1 MISDSDISEFIALVD
16 AAYRL
21 PLEGDAA
28 LAPEESLG
36 AVRRMRKES
45 YDEVW
50 RLIGTPPGSKGPN
63 LRQLEGALIK
73 RAVIDEQ
80 LVRPRDVVHDLRIGL
95 STDRRICLPFAERE
109 PWLAALQIIR
119 SALQPESASY
129 VGLERELAVAHAV
142 KRLRDGGYLIDPADD
157 CFKYRPGELERA
169 CRDLN
174 GMIAQV
180 GGPLLAKCLLSTLH
194 LVNDRYLI
202 ARPSRGMPLMM
213 NTNPS
218 IPYGYLLNL
227 AVRNIGG
234 GCTVGKPAEL
244 LSAIVTLATDIV
256 ASQDIEHYSIHASW
270 QQNHETLPA
279 FLSDLMSGDHLLTFR
294 QICPK
299 DGLSMLE
306 GLFTWVDERKVFE
319 KLGWTVNDAVLLAK
333 VALNGVSPAAINAV
347 ITKGQLSSS
356 GIAKE
361 RLDAMMGYFAQSCAE
376 VNREYLLPSDAKK
389 ATSRE
394 KPFIRLPDGSFM
406 MVCPSMAA
414 NAFIG
419 AISAALRAVY
429 PVKDFVATSVGTAAE
444 GMLSAAFTKH
454 GIIPSVTSGKYLDG
468 KEERECDL
476 VLEFEEAVVLIEIK
490 KKSVTNDTYSGYP
503 LAGFM
508 GLGES
513 ALSAQMQLGRHELHL
528 RTYGKIEFLDG
539 QVLTWGGRKI
549 ERVAVSLYDWG
560 GIQDQAVIRT
570 FIAYLA
576 GAKLEARAATHA
588 MSKRLDETNKTLQA
602 LEQQIRHNAD
612 PESPI
617 WAQLGNLWF
626 VSIPQLLYLLKE
638 VNRPADF
645 YKTLRMSHA
654 MHIGTLDFYSQLTA
668 WKKMLATMAQQ
679 DNGRL

>member
-1 MISDSDISEFIALVD
+1 VISDSDISEFIALVD
-16 AAYRL
+16 TAYGL

-36 AVRRMRKES
+36 AERRIRNEP
-45 YDEVW
+45 YEEVW
-50 RLIGTPPGSKGPN
+50 RLIGRSPITKGPN

-73 RAVIDEQ
+73 RAVLDEQ
-80 LVRPRDVVHDLRIGL
+80 LGRPRDVVHALRIGL
-95 STDRRICLPFAERE
+95 STDRRICLPFTERE
-109 PWLAALQIIR
+109 TWLAALQIIR
-119 SALQPESASY
+119 STLQPESASY

-157 CFKYRPGELERA
+157 GFKYRPGELERA

-180 GGPLLAKCLLSTLH
+180 GGPLLAKCLLSTLR
-194 LVNDRYLI
+194 LVNGRYLI
-202 ARPSRGMPLMM
+202 ARPSRGVPLTM

-227 AVRNIGG
+227 AMRNMGG
-234 GCTVGKPAEL
+234 ACTVGTPAER
-244 LSAIVTLATDIV
+244 LSAIVSLATDIV
-256 ASQDIEHYSIHASW
+256 ASQDIEHYSIHAAW

-279 FLSDLMSGDHLLTFR
+279 FLSDLMSGDHLLMFR
-294 QICPK
+294 QICPT
-299 DGLSMLE
+299 DALTMLE

-319 KLGWTVNDAVLLAK
+319 KLGWSVNDAVLLAK
-333 VALNGVSPAAINAV
+333 VALNGVSPSAINAV
-347 ITKGQLSSS
+347 ITKGRLSSS

-361 RLDAMMGYFAQSCAE
+361 RLDAMMAYFADPCAE
-376 VNREYLLPSDAKK
+376 VNREYLLPSDAKQ
-389 ATSRE
+389 ATSRN
-394 KPFIRLPDGSFM
+394 KPFIRLADGTFM
-406 MVCPSMAA
+406 MIYPSIAA
-414 NAFIG
+414 NTFVG
-419 AISAALRAVY
+419 AISDALRLVY
-429 PVKDFVATSVGTAAE
+429 RAKDFVATSVGTAAE
-444 GMLSAAFTKH
+444 GMLSAAFTRH
-454 GIIPSVTSGKYLDG
+454 GIIPTVTSGKYLDG

-503 LAGFM
+503 LAGFID
-508 GLGES
+508 LGES

-560 GIQDQAVIRT
+560 GIQDQAVLRT

-576 GAKLEARAATHA
+576 GAKLEALAATPA
-588 MSKRLDETNKTLQA
+588 MIKRLDETNKTLQA

-612 PESPI
+612 SESPI

-626 VSIPQLLYLLKE
+626 VSIPQLLYLLNE
-638 VNRPADF
+638 VDGPADF
-645 YKTLRMSHA
+645 YKTFLMSHA
-654 MHIGTLDFYSQLTA
+654 MHIGTLDFYSQLVS
-668 WKKMLATMAQQ
+668 WKRMLAAKAPH
-679 DNGRL
+679 DAGP